1 MDLNQLAPPAPAEP
15 ARAPLRVVRLQRD
28 RGTTSED
35 GLAVFD
41 GGEALPDSVGE
52 DFPMPIS
59 AEERQALLDAG
70 YSPEDVD
77 LIEQVSGA
85 EAEDDL
91 PLRTGPNAME
101 QAMADLLERTEIA
114 AAKQA
119 RVLYDEQQ
127 AEQAH
132 LEATYYSR
140 HCPLPTCDAIARVP
154 KGSDHGDVLGL
165 GMSMEAAAKLE
176 GVLLGHLSSH
186 SFGDWI
192 AALKAQQETID
203 SMLTQAYATPAAGIV
218 RQESLVAAPLDGMIP
233 GPAQRSPEKQAAVD
247 ALDRRL
253 GRGAPAPMSPQDTAA
268 RDNALRE
275 ARARRRAAPP
285 PDPYT
290 LTPKW
295 SSEQGD
301 GTVGIKR

>member
-1 MDLNQLAPPAPAEP
+1 MDLNALARPAPVP
-15 ARAPLRVVRLQRD
+15 SYVGPDDPMLRTPLRVVRLPRASTPDSQPKIF
-28 RGTTSED
+28 E
-35 GLAVFD
+35 
-41 GGEALPDSVGE
+41 GGEALPDSEGE

-59 AEERQALLDAG
+59 PEE
-70 YSPEDVD
+70 
-77 LIEQVSGA
+77 A
-85 EAEDDL
+85 EALRLAGIELTSDDDL
-91 PLRTGPNAME
+91 PLRTGPTAME
-101 QAMADLLERTEIA
+101 EAMGDLLERMERDKA
-114 AAKQA
+114 AE
-119 RVLYDEQQ
+119 LYRHQQ

-132 LEATYYSR
+132 LEATYFSR
-140 HCPLPTCDAIARVP
+140 SCPLPTCDAIARVP
-154 KGSDHGDVLGL
+154 KDNADDGDVLGL
-165 GMSMEAAAKLE
+165 GMSMASAIQLE
-176 GVLLGHLSSH
+176 ELLIEHLHGH

-203 SMLTQAYATPAAGIV
+203 SMGRQAFATPSAGIV
-218 RQESLVAAPLDGMIP
+218 RQESLVSDPGLIP

-253 GRGAPAPMSPQDTAA
+253 GRGAPAPLSPQDAAA

-275 ARARRRAAPP
+275 ARAARRAAPQ